1 ETMVSGGTLARAAF
15 GLSSLFTPGPRQ
27 NLQLINSNGSWHI
40 NRTALN
46 CNASLDAGW
55 VAALFY
61 YDKFNS
67 SGCPERMASCKPL
80 ADFAQG
86 WGPISYANGT
96 GPEH

>member
-15 GLSSLFTPGPRQ
+15 GLSSFFNPGPSQ
-27 NLQLINSNGSWHI
+27 NIQLINSNGSWHI

-46 CNASLDAGW
+46 CNASLDTGWLAG
-55 VAALFY
+55 LLY
-61 YDKFNS
+61 YHKFNS

-86 WGPISYANGT
+86 WGPINYANGT

>member
-1 ETMVSGGTLARAAF
+1 ETIASGGTLAKAAF
-15 GLSSLFTPGPRQ
+15 GLTSFLSPGPKQ
-27 NLQLINSNGSWHI
+27 NIQLINSNGSWHI

-46 CNASLDAGW
+46 CNASLDTGWLAG
-55 VAALFY
+55 LIY
-61 YDKFNS
+61 YNKFNS
-67 SGCPERMASCKPL
+67 SGCPERMACCKPL

>member
-1 ETMVSGGTLARAAF
+1 ETIASGGTFARAAS
-15 GLSSLFTPGPRQ
+15 GLSRLFTPGPKQ
-27 NLQLINSNGSWHI
+27 NIQLINSNGSWHI

-46 CNASLDAGW
+46 CNASLDTGWLAG
-55 VAALFY
+55 LLY

-80 ADFAQG
+80 ADFDQG

>member
-1 ETMVSGGTLARAAF
+1 ETIASGGTFVRAAS
-15 GLSSLFTPGPRQ
+15 GLSRLFTPGPKQ
-27 NLQLINSNGSWHI
+27 NIQLINSNGSWHI

-46 CNASLDAGW
+46 CNASLDTGWLAG
-55 VAALFY
+55 LLY
-61 YDKFNS
+61 YHKFNS

>member
-1 ETMVSGGTLARAAF
+1 ETIASGGTLAKAAF
-15 GLSSLFTPGPRQ
+15 GLSSLLSPGPKQ
-27 NLQLINSNGSWHI
+27 NIQLINSNGSWHI

>member
-1 ETMVSGGTLARAAF
+1 ETIVSGGTLARAAF

-27 NLQLINSNGSWHI
+27 NIQLINSNGSWHI

-46 CNASLDAGW
+46 CNASLDTGWLAG
-55 VAALFY
+55 LLHY
-61 YDKFNS
+61 NKFNS

>member
-1 ETMVSGGTLARAAF
+1 ETIVSGGTAARTTF
-15 GLSSLFTPGPRQ
+15 KLTSIFSLGPKQ
-27 NLQLINSNGSWHI
+27 HIQLINSNGSWHI

-46 CNASLDAGW
+46 CNASLDTGWLAG
-55 VAALFY
+55 LLY
-61 YDKFNS
+61 YNKFNS

>member
-15 GLSSLFTPGPRQ
+15 GLSSFLSPGPKQ
-27 NLQLINSNGSWHI
+27 DIQLINSNGSWHI

-46 CNASLDAGW
+46 CNASLDTGWLAG
-55 VAALFY
+55 LLY
-61 YDKFNS
+61 YHKFNS

>member
-1 ETMVSGGTLARAAF
+1 ETTVSGGTLAQAAF
-15 GLSSLFTPGPRQ
+15 SLSSFFNPGPKQ
-27 NLQLINSNGSWHI
+27 NIQLINSNGSWHI

-46 CNASLDAGW
+46 CNASLDTGW
-55 VAALFY
+55 VAGLLY
-61 YDKFNS
+61 YHKFNS

>member
-1 ETMVSGGTLARAAF
+1 ETMVSGGTFARAAS
-15 GLSSLFTPGPRQ
+15 GLSRLFTPGPKQ
-27 NLQLINSNGSWHI
+27 NIQLINSNGSWHI

-46 CNASLDAGW
+46 CNASLDTGWLAG
-55 VAALFY
+55 LLY
-61 YDKFNS
+61 YNKFNS

-80 ADFAQG
+80 ADFDQG

>member
-1 ETMVSGGTLARAAF
+1 ETMVSGGTLAKAAF
-15 GLSSLFTPGPRQ
+15 GLSSLLSPGPKQ
-27 NLQLINSNGSWHI
+27 NIQLINSNGSWHI

-46 CNASLDAGW
+46 CNASLDTGWLAG
-55 VAALFY
+55 LLY
-61 YDKFNS
+61 YNKFNS

>member
-1 ETMVSGGTLARAAF
+1 ETIVSGGTFARAAS
-15 GLSSLFTPGPRQ
+15 GLSRLFTPGPKQ
-27 NLQLINSNGSWHI
+27 NIQLINSNGSWHI

>member
-1 ETMVSGGTLARAAF
+1 ETIASGGTFARAAS
-15 GLSSLFTPGPRQ
+15 GLSRLFTPGPSQ
-27 NLQLINSNGSWHI
+27 NIQLINSNGSWHI

-46 CNASLDAGW
+46 CNASLETGWLAG
-55 VAALFY
+55 LLY
-61 YDKFNS
+61 YNKFNS

>member
-1 ETMVSGGTLARAAF
+1 ETIASGGTFARAAS
-15 GLSSLFTPGPRQ
+15 GLSRLFTPGPSQ

-46 CNASLDAGW
+46 CNASLDTGWLAG
-55 VAALFY
+55 LLY
-61 YDKFNS
+61 YNKFNS

>member
-1 ETMVSGGTLARAAF
+1 ETIVSGGTAARTAF
-15 GLSSLFTPGPRQ
+15 KLTSIFNPGPRQ
-27 NLQLINSNGSWHI
+27 NIQLINSNGSWHI

-46 CNASLDAGW
+46 CNASLDTGW
-55 VAALFY
+55 VAGLLY
-61 YDKFNS
+61 YHKFNS

-80 ADFAQG
+80 ADFDQG

>member
-1 ETMVSGGTLARAAF
+1 ETIASGGTFVRAAS
-15 GLSSLFTPGPRQ
+15 GLSRLFTPGPKQ
-27 NLQLINSNGSWHI
+27 NIQLINSNGSWHI

-67 SGCPERMASCKPL
+67 LGCPERMASCKPL
-80 ADFAQG
+80 ADFDQG

>member
-1 ETMVSGGTLARAAF
+1 ETIASGGTLAKAAF
-15 GLSSLFTPGPRQ
+15 GLSSLLSPGPKQ
-27 NLQLINSNGSWHI
+27 NIQLINSNGSWHI

-46 CNASLDAGW
+46 CNASLDTGWLAG
-55 VAALFY
+55 LLY
-61 YDKFNS
+61 YNKFNS

>member
-1 ETMVSGGTLARAAF
+1 ETIASGGTFVRAAS
-15 GLSSLFTPGPRQ
+15 GLSRLFTPGPKQ
-27 NLQLINSNGSWHI
+27 NIQLINSNGSWHI
-40 NRTALN
+40 NRTALS
-46 CNASLDAGW
+46 CNASLDTGW
-55 VAALFY
+55 VAGLFY
-61 YDKFNS
+61 YNKFNS

>member
-1 ETMVSGGTLARAAF
+1 ETIASGGTLAKAAF
-15 GLSSLFTPGPRQ
+15 GLSSLLSPGPKQ
-27 NLQLINSNGSWHI
+27 NIQLINTNGSWHI

-55 VAALFY
+55 LAGLFY
-61 YDKFNS
+61 YNKFNS

>member
-1 ETMVSGGTLARAAF
+1 ETIASGGTLAKAAF
-15 GLSSLFTPGPRQ
+15 GLSSLLSPGPKQ
-27 NLQLINSNGSWHI
+27 NIQLINSNGSWHI

-46 CNASLDAGW
+46 CNASLDTGW
-55 VAALFY
+55 LAALFY

>member
-1 ETMVSGGTLARAAF
+1 ETIASGGTLAKAAF
-15 GLSSLFTPGPRQ
+15 GLTSFLSPGPRQ
-27 NLQLINSNGSWHI
+27 NIQLINSNGSWHI

-46 CNASLDAGW
+46 CNASLDTGWLAG
-55 VAALFY
+55 LLY
-61 YDKFNS
+61 YNKFNS

-80 ADFAQG
+80 ADFDQG

>member
-1 ETMVSGGTLARAAF
+1 ETIASGGTLAKAAF
-15 GLSSLFTPGPRQ
+15 GLTSFLSPGPSQ
-27 NLQLINSNGSWHI
+27 NIQLINSNGSWHI

-46 CNASLDAGW
+46 CNASLDTGWLAG
-55 VAALFY
+55 LLY
-61 YDKFNS
+61 YNKFNS

-80 ADFAQG
+80 ADFDQG

>member
-1 ETMVSGGTLARAAF
+1 ETIASGGTFARAAS
-15 GLSSLFTPGPRQ
+15 GLSRLFTPGPKQ
-27 NLQLINSNGSWHI
+27 NIQLINSNGSWHI

-46 CNASLDAGW
+46 CNASLDTGWLAG
-55 VAALFY
+55 LLY

-67 SGCPERMASCKPL
+67 SGCPERMASCRPL
-80 ADFAQG
+80 ADFDQG

>member
-1 ETMVSGGTLARAAF
+1 ETIASGGTFARAAS
-15 GLSSLFTPGPRQ
+15 GLSRLSTPGPKQ
-27 NLQLINSNGSWHI
+27 NIQLINSNGSWHI

-80 ADFAQG
+80 ADFDQG

>member
-1 ETMVSGGTLARAAF
+1 ETIASGGTFVRAAS
-15 GLSSLFTPGPRQ
+15 GLSRLFTPGPKQ
-27 NLQLINSNGSWHI
+27 NIQLINSNGSWHI

-46 CNASLDAGW
+46 CNASLDTGW
-55 VAALFY
+55 VAGLLY
-61 YDKFNS
+61 YHNFNS

>member
-1 ETMVSGGTLARAAF
+1 ETTVSGGTFVRAAS
-15 GLSSLFTPGPRQ
+15 GLSRLFTPGPKQ
-27 NLQLINSNGSWHI
+27 NIQLINSNGSWHI

-46 CNASLDAGW
+46 CNASLDTGW
-55 VAALFY
+55 VAGLLY
-61 YDKFNS
+61 YHKFNS